1 MARRIEIDQNIT
13 VSHLAQQLELPATNI
28 ISQLLKNGL
37 VLTLNEK
44 IDFDT
49 VSILIDD
56 LGLDVE
62 VQQKQLVAKSKYQRR
77 NVVNASR
84 PPVVALMGHIDHG
97 KTSLLDKIRNSNRV
111 EREAGGITQH
121 ISATQVEHQNRFI
134 TFLDTPGHE
143 AFAAVREH
151 GAFLTDLAILVVA
164 ADEGV
169 KDQTIEA
176 LRFAKKSG
184 VKVIVA
190 ATKIDKENANLH
202 LLKQQLAENGL
213 MAEDLGG
220 ETIVVPVSSK
230 DGRGIT
236 ELLDMILLV
245 ADIED
250 FQADSRGRATGLIIE
265 TYMQQGLGPV
275 AVVLVQEGVLKPG
288 DFLVAGE
295 TSGKVRLLKDMNGK
309 ILKKATASTPVLV
322 SGFKVLP
329 QFGLNFEVV
338 KTDKEAKNLA
348 SAFAQQ
354 TGSRTSGI
362 SSSEF
367 LRILG
372 QRASVSQHKVII
384 KTDVRGSLTAVMD
397 GLKALDTDEVVVTIV
412 DAGVG
417 GITEN
422 DISKAQM
429 SEATIYGFNLDVP
442 AATQRQISY
451 AGVDLKVYS
460 VIYELLEDAKA
471 HLESLLAPEIKRTKL
486 GSLKLKA
493 IFKTTKTELI
503 CGGELVQ
510 GKLSLPAFVSVSR
523 GGETLVEDIEVASL
537 AKGAS
542 QVKELVA
549 PTLCG
554 IGLKTTKKII
564 LKEGDKLEFYR
575 LDVEQR
581 KL

>member
-13 VSHLAQQLELPATNI
+13 VSRLAQQLELPATNI

-62 VQQKQLVAKSKYQRR
+62 VQQKRMVTPKKHQRR
-77 NVVNASR
+77 NVVSKSR

-121 ISATQVEHQNRFI
+121 ISAIQVRHQNRDI

-169 KDQTIEA
+169 KDQTLEA

-184 VKVIVA
+184 VKIIVA

-220 ETIVVPVSSK
+220 ETIVVPISSK

-265 TYMQQGLGPV
+265 TYMEQGLGPV
-275 AVVLVQEGVLKPG
+275 AVVLVQEGILKVG

-295 TSGKVRLLKDMNGK
+295 TWGKVRLLKDMSGK
-309 ILKKATASTPVLV
+309 VLKKASASTPVLV

-329 QFGLNFEVV
+329 QFGLNFEVT
-338 KTDKEAKNLA
+338 KTEKEAKSIA
-348 SAFAQQ
+348 SSLAQQ
-354 TGSRTSGI
+354 AGSRTSGI

-397 GLKALDTDEVVVTIV
+397 GLKALDTDEVVITIV

-417 GITEN
+417 AITEN

-442 AATQRQISY
+442 SVIQRQISH
-451 AGVDLKVYS
+451 AGVDLKVYTI
-460 VIYELLEDAKA
+460 IYELLEEAKV
-471 HLESLLAPEIKRTKL
+471 HLESLLAPAVKRTKL
-486 GSLKLKA
+486 GKLNVKA
-493 IFKTTKTELI
+493 IFKTTKSDLI
-503 CGGELVQ
+503 CGGELLQ
-510 GKLSLPAFVSVSR
+510 GKLNLPAFVSIVR
-523 GGETLVEDIEVASL
+523 DGEILVEDIEVGSL
-537 AKGAS
+537 AQGAS
-542 QVKELVA
+542 EVKELVA

-554 IGLKTTKKII
+554 IGLKTPKKII
-564 LKEGDKLEFYR
+564 LKEGDKLDFYR
-575 LDVEQR
+575 LDIEKR